1 MAKAA
6 SSRGGAP
13 PGRTFWGLHLQ
24 PCVQEGHRL
33 DYSRE
38 LEADTRIVTAAI
50 GGAWVGGCTRVCACT
65 CLTCA
70 ALVRGSPIHSIHARM
85 SGHKWPYNLPQVLDT
100 VHVICVLA
108 YNSPACFFLHVFFFF
123 VACFFPTQRRRPTLP
138 RLATVARG

>member
-50 GGAWVGGCTRVCACT
+50 GGACARVCVRAHTKHALILFVALRFIRFMLACLAT
-65 CLTCA
+65 NGHTICHKCWIQFMSFVCWRTTHLPA
-70 ALVRGSPIHSIHARM
+70 SSAR
-85 SGHKWPYNLPQVLDT
+85 
-100 VHVICVLA
+100 
-108 YNSPACFFLHVFFFF
+108 VFIF
-123 VACFFPTQRRRPTLP
+123 VACFFPAQRRRPTLR